1 MPNHLPTDE
10 QLIQAIQAS
19 EAECDKALLQIVEN
33 WQENAETFIRSRGVK
48 EHDAEDIFYIALLQ
62 FVNNI
67 KGNKFQRNS
76 SLLTYFTAICRYKCA
91 DYVRSLR
98 KRLSI
103 TGSMPEGE
111 GIFIKDPFDPD
122 PQVSDEAWQQL
133 FVLLTNKLGDGCRIV
148 LTLEKLG
155 YSPKEIADRMG
166 LKQEQ
171 SARNKACECRKKLR
185 ELALADP
192 KIMEIYNRLQ

>member
-62 FVNNI
+62 FVTNI
-67 KGNKFQRNS
+67 KGNKFQGNS
-76 SLLTYFTAICRYKCA
+76 SLLTYFTAICRYKCV
-91 DYVRSLR
+91 DYVREGPRIIDPTKGSEGM
-98 KRLSI
+98 SI
-103 TGSMPEGE
+103 L
-111 GIFIKDPFDPD
+111 DPTDDDPSD
-122 PQVSDEAWQQL
+122 EDEAWLQL
-133 FVLLTNKLGDGCRIV
+133 FVLLTNKLSDDCRTV
-148 LTLEKLG
+148 LTLKKSG
-155 YSPKEIADRMG
+155 FPMKEIAKKMG
-166 LKQEQ
+166 LKQVQ
-171 SARNKACECRKKLR
+171 SARNKACKCREKLR

-192 KIMEIYNRLQ
+192 KIMEIYNRLR